1 MKLGGFDLDFEVVE
15 WGAMLLG
22 YRSVPDA
29 PTSKGV
35 DVLNISLSYTDPSSM
50 FRYWHSSSY
59 SPTNQNWGHWST
71 PHPMACCSRRSKLSI
86 LRCATGYWQKR
97 ALVVDE
103 APWVWIARD
112 LDRRAMSA
120 KVKGFPSS
128 AELVSG
134 LHEHQHGLIQ
144 LQPRPSSNGVAAPA
158 GLFDDVKATLDITGA
173 RQMTDAQPRLLIR
186 NGTLIDGSG
195 CDPVA
200 NTLVVVQGNRITHV
214 GPADSSIRPESP
226 DDTVLDATGKFILP
240 GLIDAHCHISLH
252 QGALPGVK
260 YTSSAEFCTLW
271 AAYAIGRVLRA
282 GVTSIA
288 VPGGK

>member
-1 MKLGGFDLDFEVVE
+1 MISTSGSGQMMPLPMNAFLQQSMKLGGFDLDFEVVE

-120 KVKGFPSS
+120 KVKGF
-128 AELVSG
+128 
-134 LHEHQHGLIQ
+134 H
-144 LQPRPSSNGVAAPA
+144 PA
-158 GLFDDVKATLDITGA
+158 QSWSQDF
-173 RQMTDAQPRLLIR
+173 
-186 NGTLIDGSG
+186 
-195 CDPVA
+195 
-200 NTLVVVQGNRITHV
+200 
-214 GPADSSIRPESP
+214 
-226 DDTVLDATGKFILP
+226 
-240 GLIDAHCHISLH
+240 
-252 QGALPGVK
+252 
-260 YTSSAEFCTLW
+260 
-271 AAYAIGRVLRA
+271 
-282 GVTSIA
+282 TSISMD
-288 VPGGK
+288 